1 MTTGYLY
8 EIRPLDKSLKMIY
21 RGSTE
26 DFERRKRQH
35 ISACYSEGEKYN
47 YRVYKYIREHGG
59 WDKFEMVKF
68 ATVGCKDKREL
79 ETEYERAIIE
89 AIPKEFRL
97 NDIIPGRTRKEYY
110 EERRKDPV
118 YREKEKK
125 RNRERKREK
134 RKDPKYREKE
144 KKRMREWKK
153 QKYTCGCSPD
163 KELTIG
169 HKAKH
174 ERTSKHQKWLES
186 R

>member
-26 DFERRKRQH
+26 DFERRTREH
-35 ISACYSEGEKYN
+35 ISSCYNEKGEKYN
-47 YRVYKYIREHGG
+47 IRVYKYIREHGG
-59 WDKFEMVKF
+59 WDKFEMVKI

-97 NDIIPGRTRKEYY
+97 NDKIPGRTRTEWIKEKM
-110 EERRKDPV
+110 KDPV
-118 YREKEKK
+118 W
-125 RNRERKREK
+125 REK
-134 RKDPKYREKE
+134 RKDPVWKE
-144 KKRMREWKK
+144 RMREWKK

-163 KELTIG
+163 KEITRG
-169 HKAKH
+169 YKARH
-174 ERTSKHQKWLES
+174 ETSSKHQKWLES